1 MSYNY
6 NVHHSQ
12 TWFYQIIKS
21 LYEANVTVYIHV
33 HKLSFSA
40 MPGQMS
46 IAKFWIEFR
55 SYLKMYIQAI
65 IIMNELFRLETMF
78 FV

>member
-21 LYEANVTVYIHV
+21 LYEANVTVYI
-33 HKLSFSA
+33 A

-65 IIMNELFRLETMF
+65 ITMNELFRLETMF